1 MPLSLE
7 SRTLVYF
14 LFEYLN
20 NRKLD
25 LDPFPRLFLENYQK
39 SSFFRYFT
47 TSRQRSFAQ
56 FYIARRCIKI
66 YMTIF
71 DIINIFIQ
79 YPARTSIPY
88 IRSDI
93 DFNVRSIPT
102 ERCFIIIYDVCD
114 LFRHSYGLLT
124 GKTSSR
130 TCWTRCDA
138 PSPARRSCG
147 PRSQS
152 PCRTPTCRSRHSNG
166 GSR

>member
-1 MPLSLE
+1 
-7 SRTLVYF
+7 
-14 LFEYLN
+14 
-20 NRKLD
+20 
-25 LDPFPRLFLENYQK
+25 
-39 SSFFRYFT
+39 
-47 TSRQRSFAQ
+47 
-56 FYIARRCIKI
+56 
-66 YMTIF
+66 MTIF

-130 TCWTRCDA
+130 TC
-138 PSPARRSCG
+138 
-147 PRSQS
+147 
-152 PCRTPTCRSRHSNG
+152 
-166 GSR
+166 